1 MAAGGSKTLAP
12 LAGGSKTLAAMEMG
26 CVGAEREHG
35 HRERGPGV
43 WRGGVGVG
51 RGSVDGGGAAR
62 GKKWVA

>member
-43 WRGGVGVG
+43 WREGTGGEG
-51 RGSVDGGGAAR
+51 
-62 GKKWVA
+62 